1 MLYIKIKCI
10 TFLLNMINYE
20 LFYSLNMFVTIL
32 INHVKRFPYNHIKIF
47 LNDWTH
53 APLLMKYIRTHTKF
67 ESIW

>member
-10 TFLLNMINYE
+10 IFFLAMINYE

-32 INHVKRFPYNHIKIF
+32 TNHAKRFPYNHIKIF

-53 APLLMKYIRTHTKF
+53 GPLFMKYIRAHTKF